1 MVENRNE
8 KCNNNFIWNQFL
20 AELDVKT
27 IKSGEAYNIQSW
39 PTLQMFSGEVY
50 YRLHLPV
57 SGKFRVVYP
66 GNLYL
71 IPSIL
76 PLKLEGIEP
85 YTHCWIHFVSKQ
97 LQTIPMLRYP
107 QSTPLENPGILRKK
121 FEDVYRTM
129 KTCDSFADAV
139 MIKNTVTELLVPF
152 LEKISGHLPDSV
164 LSLSEFMKVVDYID
178 LQLKRNIEIAELSAL
193 LGMSRAEFSASF
205 RKVFGV
211 PPKQY
216 ISIRRLFQALSRSRR
231 SPHNAD
237 TAMSSSFTASSRNIP
252 ASPRQNTG
260 NTPATDRIGRNKKGR
275 TLRPARRRKKFFF
288 LIPYLDSIS
297 NT

>member
-27 IKSGEAYNIQSW
+27 IKSGQAYNIQSW

-66 GNLYL
+66 GGSCLVEPGNLYL
-71 IPSIL
+71 MPSIL

-97 LQTIPMLRYP
+97 LQTIPMLGYP

-164 LSLSEFMKVVDYID
+164 HSLSEFMKVVDYID

-216 ISIRRLFQALSRSRR
+216 ISIRRLFHAKLLL
-231 SPHNAD
+231 
-237 TAMSSSFTASSRNIP
+237 MESSLPIKEIAAQCGYR
-252 ASPRQNTG
+252 
-260 NTPATDRIGRNKKGR
+260 DE
-275 TLRPARRRKKFFF
+275 FFF
-288 LIPYLDSIS
+288 HRIFKKYTGIPPAKYRKYSCY
-297 NT
+297 